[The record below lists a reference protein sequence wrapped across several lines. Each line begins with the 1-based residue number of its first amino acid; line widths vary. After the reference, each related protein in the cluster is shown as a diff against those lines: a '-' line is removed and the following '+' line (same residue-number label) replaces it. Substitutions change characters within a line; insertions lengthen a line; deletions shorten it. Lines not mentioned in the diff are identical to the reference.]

1 MQARPTRPQIYL
13 PVLRFGITDED
24 WGFVILAGI
33 AGYAVPFLLGLEV
46 NHIPVELIGWVVM
59 MGASILVLNLIRKK
73 NRPGWLKHTM
83 QSRLRGKRSRRY
95 LPNETSADWLVRE
108 WRRT

>member
-1 MQARPTRPQIYL
+1 MQARSIRSQLYL
-13 PVLRFGITDED
+13 PILRFGISDED

-33 AGYAVPFLLGLEV
+33 TGYAVPFVLGLEI

-73 NRPGWLKHTM
+73 NRSGWLKHTI
-83 QSRLRGKRSRRY
+83 QSRLRGNRTRRY
-95 LPNETSADWLVRE
+95 FPNEAGVDWLVVN
-108 WRRT
+108 